1 MKHMLLALAVGL
13 ATSATA
19 TGPVTAIGAATVP
32 SRLDAAPGKPPCSA
46 KFTKINGHRAVIECG
61 PATAS
66 LRVGGKT
73 YNFNNGHCVAGNGQY
88 FSLDLGIAVSTGGA
102 NAGKP
107 NLSIFAESATF
118 ASLSASFGGRLVVAD
133 SIIHLQSHGLLSG
146 TFKSSIT
153 VSGAFTGSW
162 KCNGALSAY

>member
-1 MKHMLLALAVGL
+1 MKHILLALTIGL
-13 ATSATA
+13 ASSATA
-19 TGPVTAIGAATVP
+19 IGGATVP
-32 SRLDAAPGKPPCSA
+32 NRLDAASGKPPCTA
-46 KFTKINGHRAVIECG
+46 KFTKIDGHRAVLECG
-61 PATAS
+61 PATAT

-73 YNFNNGHCVAGNGQY
+73 YNFNDGHCVSGGGQY
-88 FSLDLGIAVSTGGA
+88 FSLDLGVAVSTGGA

-107 NLSIFAESATF
+107 NLLIFAESATF
-118 ASLSASFGGRLVVAD
+118 ASLTASFGGRLVVSD
-133 SIIHLQSHGLLSG
+133 SIINLKSHGLLSG

>member
-1 MKHMLLALAVGL
+1 MKHILLALTIGL
-13 ATSATA
+13 ASSATA
-19 TGPVTAIGAATVP
+19 IGGATVP
-32 SRLDAAPGKPPCSA
+32 NRLDAASGKPPCTA
-46 KFTKINGHRAVIECG
+46 KFTKIEGHRAVIECG

-73 YNFNNGHCVAGNGQY
+73 YNFNDGHCVAGNGQY
-88 FSLDLGIAVSTGGA
+88 FTLDLGVAVSTGGA

-118 ASLSASFGGRLVVAD
+118 ASLSASFGGRLVVSD
-133 SIIHLQSHGLLSG
+133 SIINLKSHGLLSG
-146 TFKSSIT
+146 TFKSSIA